1 MQANILHVKHG
12 WDVSI
17 LYSRKHARGD
27 TVQGYGTPGIGAKFI
42 GKEKDNVS
50 EAGRAAWNLFAKF
63 ADSKFFFVTLHV
75 TLGVDLIP
83 LVGRNE
89 ETTKGFSVEASSWQK
104 SPGYEDEFVAPCSS
118 FIISLVLFFSLNWN
132 RLQ

>member
-12 WDVSI
+12 WDDSI
-17 LYSRKHARGD
+17 LYSHKHARGD

-50 EAGRAAWNLFAKF
+50 EANLLIV
-63 ADSKFFFVTLHV
+63 SFFVTLHV

-89 ETTKGFSVEASSWQK
+89 ETTKGFSVEASS
-104 SPGYEDEFVAPCSS
+104 
-118 FIISLVLFFSLNWN
+118 
-132 RLQ
+132 